1 MSLQFLF
8 LAALL
13 TGNVLLRFFTN
24 SLGVVP
30 RIFNIWDI
38 VVTLALAALA
48 VGMPKPDNV
57 PVNTRKILLLL
68 TAFNV
73 VCALGTV
80 FNFSHVYWLAALSQM
95 IMWNEPILLFLA
107 VVSLPFT
114 LSDIARFQRLL
125 LMLVL
130 LEIVVGLVQAPF
142 AIIHHS
148 SEEIIGT
155 FRGNAEQYQY
165 VILIAV
171 FYLLA
176 QLELLPTRKMFRRA
190 AVFAVLV
197 LVILIDN
204 KASWI
209 ALAITLAIL
218 VPRFPALRT
227 EVSGRLK
234 SYALVAVL
242 LVFGYSVVKL
252 TSDTAG
258 SKFGK
263 LADAIESGNLLNL
276 GKVKA
281 LRDVLRAYV
290 SYPQMALIGSGCGT
304 FYSRAAFQF
313 FPFHLKEVYQNEVS
327 VGSGEFVAGSASMA
341 GVIDPVRG
349 TKAFYKQF
357 FKYEKIYA
365 VGSGTADFPTS
376 SYIALLGE
384 TGLVGTILY
393 LSIYA
398 IGLRAARDHLGMLAD
413 EEAVFPFAA
422 ASFACLVYLVIMGCY
437 NFWLD
442 CGRVN
447 TIVWSMMGLTTRY
460 VMLRNEECGRHRTR
474 KRRWRRTGRYV
485 APPSRGM
492 ATTGGAAA

>member
-1 MSLQFLF
+1 
-8 LAALL
+8 
-13 TGNVLLRFFTN
+13 
-24 SLGVVP
+24 
-30 RIFNIWDI
+30 
-38 VVTLALAALA
+38 
-48 VGMPKPDNV
+48 
-57 PVNTRKILLLL
+57 
-68 TAFNV
+68 
-73 VCALGTV
+73 
-80 FNFSHVYWLAALSQM
+80 
-95 IMWNEPILLFLA
+95 
-107 VVSLPFT
+107 
-114 LSDIARFQRLL
+114 
-125 LMLVL
+125 MLVV
-130 LEIVVGLVQAPF
+130 LEIIVGLLQAPY

-176 QLELLPTRKMFRRA
+176 QLELLPTRKMVRRA
-190 AVFAVLV
+190 AVLAVLV

-218 VPRFPALRT
+218 VPRFPALRM

-258 SKFGK
+258 DKFGR
-263 LADAIESGNLLNL
+263 LAEAIESGNLLNL
-276 GKVKA
+276 GKIKA

-290 SYPQMALIGSGCGT
+290 SYPQMAFVGSGGGT

-349 TKAFYKQF
+349 KKGFYKQF

-376 SYIALLGE
+376 SYVSLLGE
-384 TGLVGTILY
+384 TGLIGTILY
-393 LSIYA
+393 LSIYV
-398 IGLRAARDHLGMLAD
+398 IGLRAAREHLGMVAD
-413 EEAVFPFAA
+413 EEEFFPFAA
-422 ASFACLVYLVIMGCY
+422 ASFACLLYLMLMATY

-447 TIVWSMMGLTTRY
+447 TIVWSMVGLTTRY
-460 VMLRNEECGRHRTR
+460 VMLRTEECEQQSTRTR
-474 KRRWRRTGRYV
+474 RWGRRLRRTGRY
-485 APPSRGM
+485 
-492 ATTGGAAA
+492 AAAPSGGVAAASRAVS